1 MTNGHKFD
9 ILCSTMHKIN
19 FSCIDERRKRK
30 MTGDADS
37 SRPNPNAAPVNTFF
51 VKECESL

>member
-1 MTNGHKFD
+1 MTNVHKFD
-9 ILCSTMHKIN
+9 ILCSTVHKIN

-37 SRPNPNAAPVNTFF
+37 SRPNPHAASVNTFSA
-51 VKECESL
+51 KESELL